1 LFAPLGIASDEQDG
15 FAWETDPQ
23 GYYIGGAGMRL
34 KARDAAKIGYLYLN
48 KGQWDGVQIIPSDYA
63 YEATRAH
70 SRGGPPEAESYGY
83 HWWVTEQD
91 GYHSFFAA
99 GFGGQ
104 YIQVIPDL
112 DLVLVIFAPDA
123 PSIGVYHRNFIASL
137 FVIPAIQGA

>member
-1 LFAPLGIASDEQDG
+1 
-15 FAWETDPQ
+15 
-23 GYYIGGAGMRL
+23 MRL

-48 KGQWDGVQIIPSDYA
+48 RGQWDGVQIIPSDYA
-63 YEATRAH
+63 YEATQAH

-112 DLVLVIFAPDA
+112 DLVLVTLAPDA
-123 PSIGVYHRNFIASL
+123 PFIGVYHRNFIASL